1 MLRIKCMRIQFNF
14 NVYYFEYEELTNVYP
29 FYYATNL
36 FKNVHLIDIK
46 KICADILL
54 DTLI

>member
-1 MLRIKCMRIQFNF
+1 MRIQFNF

-46 KICADILL
+46 KICADTLL
-54 DTLI
+54 DILI